1 MVKHVDLHLFT
12 GARSLAVA
20 VAFSVAAMGSALSAE
35 TLTLSGGSP
44 GGGYL
49 KAAAAFAEYIKKDI
63 PGTSTTVI
71 PGGGWTNI
79 ERLDPASKLADVAVL
94 ENALAAMAYKG
105 TGPTGKKYDF
115 RMLASFRGPSIAQAV
130 ATVDSGFTSFEK
142 IRDQK
147 LPVRIAMF
155 ERHQLAAQQTL
166 DILDA
171 YGLSVK
177 DIEAWGG
184 KVVFTSQG
192 EGIRML
198 MDGLADVWI
207 TGSSLYPHHGYIEL
221 GTKKAFR
228 LLPIS
233 KDVAAKVAAKYGQD
247 VMEVPANIYG
257 DNNGSNDAYM
267 SPVTIVTFGVRTGLS
282 DDVVYKMTKALAD
295 HREELYKVHKQNRFY
310 KPETAWKNIGSVP
323 LHPGAAKYYKEM
335 GYMP

>member
-1 MVKHVDLHLFT
+1 MVKNMNLYA
-12 GARSLAVA
+12 GARSF
-20 VAFSVAAMGSALSAE
+20 AFATVLSVAAMGSALSAE
-35 TLTLSGGSP
+35 SLTLTGGSP

-79 ERLDPASKLADVAVL
+79 ERLDPASDLADVAVL

-105 TGPTGKKYDF
+105 TGPTKKKYDF

-130 ATVDSGFTSFEK
+130 TTVESGFTSFEQ

-155 ERHQLAAQQTL
+155 ERAQLASSQAL

-177 DIEAWGG
+177 DINSWGG
-184 KVVFTSQG
+184 KVVHTSQS
-192 EGIRML
+192 EGLRML
-198 MDGLADVWI
+198 MDGIADMWF
-207 TGSSLYPHHGYIEL
+207 TGSSLFPHSGYIRL
-221 GTKKAFR
+221 GSKKAFR

-233 KDVAAKVAAKYGQD
+233 KAVAEKVGAKYGQE
-247 VMEVPANIYG
+247 VMDVPAGLYK
-257 DNNGSNDAYM
+257 DNNGSNDAYF

-282 DDVVYKMTKALAD
+282 DDLVYKMTKALD
-295 HREELYKVHKQNRFY
+295 NHKEELYRVHKQNRFY
-310 KPETAWKNIGSVP
+310 KPETAWKNIGNVP

>member
-1 MVKHVDLHLFT
+1 MDLNLVA
-12 GARSLAVA
+12 GVRSLAVA
-20 VAFSVAAMGSALSAE
+20 TVLSVAVMGPALSAE
-35 TLTLSGGSP
+35 SLTLSGGSP

-105 TGPTGKKYDF
+105 TGPTKKKYDF

-130 ATVDSGFTSFEK
+130 TTVESGFTSFEQ
-142 IRDQK
+142 IRDGK

-155 ERHQLAAQQTL
+155 ERAQLSAGQAL
-166 DILDA
+166 DILNA
-171 YGLSVK
+171 YGMTVK
-177 DIEAWGG
+177 DINSWGG
-184 KVVFTSQG
+184 KVVHTSQG
-192 EGIRML
+192 EGLRML
-198 MDGLADVWI
+198 MDGIADMWF
-207 TGSSLYPHHGYIEL
+207 TGSSLFPHSGYIRL
-221 GTKKAFR
+221 GSKKAFR

-233 KDVAAKVAAKYGQD
+233 DDVAKKVGAKYGQE
-247 VMEVPANIYG
+247 VMKVPAGLYKG
-257 DNNGSNDAYM
+257 NNGSNDAYM
-267 SPVTIVTFGVRTGLS
+267 SPVTIVTFGVRTALS
-282 DDVVYKMTKALAD
+282 DDLVYKMTKALD
-295 HREELYKVHKQNRFY
+295 NHKEELYRVHKQNRFY
-310 KPETAWKNIGSVP
+310 KPETAWKNIGNVP

>member
-1 MVKHVDLHLFT
+1 MVKNVDLNLFA
-12 GARSLAVA
+12 GARSLAIAA
-20 VAFSVAAMGSALSAE
+20 VLSAAAMGSALSAE

-94 ENALAAMAYKG
+94 ENALAAMAFRG
-105 TGPTGKKYDF
+105 TGPTKKKYDF

-130 ATVDSGFTSFEK
+130 TTVDSGFTSFEQ
-142 IRDQK
+142 IRDGK
-147 LPVRIAMF
+147 LPVRIATF
-155 ERHQLAAQQTL
+155 ERAQLSSHQVL

-171 YGLSVK
+171 YGLSAK
-177 DIEAWGG
+177 GIESWGG
-184 KVVFTSQG
+184 KVVHTSQG
-192 EGIRML
+192 EGLRML
-198 MDGLADVWI
+198 MDGIADMWI
-207 TGSSLYPHHGYIEL
+207 TGSSLFPHHGYIEL

-233 KDVAAKVAAKYGQD
+233 REVAEKVGAKYGQE
-247 VMEVPANIYG
+247 VMEVPAGLYK
-257 DNNGSNDAYM
+257 DNNGSNDAYV
-267 SPVTIVTFGVRTGLS
+267 SPVTIVTFGVRSGLS
-282 DDVVYKMTKALAD
+282 DDLVYKMTKALAN
-295 HREELYKVHKQNRFY
+295 HKEELYRVHKQNRFY
-310 KPETAWKNIGSVP
+310 KPEVAWKNIGNVP
-323 LHPGAAKYYKEM
+323 LHPGAEKYYKEM